1 MIVSL
6 GLLLAGG
13 VLLYLGGE
21 SVVRSGIAIGLRLG
35 LPPVVVGLTIVAFGT
50 SAPELAVSVGAALDD
65 HGDVAIANVIG
76 SNLANVALVL
86 GLCAVLAPIR
96 VESRLVSIDIPL
108 ALLAT
113 GALVL
118 LLGDG
123 LLSRMEGGIFVLALV
138 IWLAFSVITA
148 RGESAAVVEEF
159 DAALPARPSLLP
171 SIGLL
176 AFGLGLL
183 VLGGD
188 LFVDGGIDLAT
199 DLGVSDALIGLT
211 IIAIG
216 TSLPELVTSMIA
228 ALRGNADMAVGNI
241 VGSNVFNVLGILGV
255 AALVRPL
262 PEGDLLFVDLVITL
276 AVAALLWPL
285 ARSSL
290 TIARIE
296 GALLVSIYIGYILW
310 RALQG

>member
-1 MIVSL
+1 MIMSL

-50 SAPELAVSVGAALDD
+50 SAPELAVSVGATLDN

-123 LLSRMEGGIFVLALV
+123 LLSRLEGGVFLLALV
-138 IWLAFSVITA
+138 VWLGFSVITA

-171 SIGLL
+171 SIALL
-176 AFGLGLL
+176 ILGLALL
-183 VLGGD
+183 VFGGD
-188 LFVDGGIDLAT
+188 LFVDGGIDLAK

-211 IIAIG
+211 IIAVG

-241 VGSNVFNVLGILGV
+241 VGSNVFNVLGILGI
-255 AALVRPL
+255 AALVNPL

-276 AVAALLWPL
+276 AVAGLLWPL

-296 GALLVSIYIGYILW
+296 GALLLTIYVGYIGW

>member
-21 SVVRSGIAIGLRLG
+21 SVVRSGIAIGLRFG

-86 GLCAVLAPIR
+86 GLCALLAPIR

-123 LLSRMEGGIFVLALV
+123 LLTRLEGGMFVVALV
-138 IWLAFSVITA
+138 VWLAFSVITA
-148 RGESAAVVEEF
+148 RGESAAIVEEF
-159 DAALPARPSLLP
+159 GAALPARPSLLP
-171 SIGLL
+171 SIALL
-176 AFGLGLL
+176 VFGLALL

-188 LFVDGGIDLAT
+188 LFVDGGIDLAQ

-296 GALLVSIYIGYILW
+296 GALLVSIYVGYIVW

>member
-123 LLSRMEGGIFVLALV
+123 LLSRLEGGIFVLALV

-148 RGESAAVVEEF
+148 RGESPAIVEAF

-262 PEGDLLFVDLVITL
+262 PEGDLLVVDLVITL

-296 GALLVSIYIGYILW
+296 GALLVSIYFGYILW

>member
-1 MIVSL
+1 MIMSL

-35 LPPVVVGLTIVAFGT
+35 LAPVVVGLTIVAFGT

-123 LLSRMEGGIFVLALV
+123 LLSRVEGGMFLTALV
-138 IWLAFSVITA
+138 LWLGFSVVTA
-148 RGESAAVVEEF
+148 RGESPAIVESF
-159 DAALPARPSLLP
+159 DSTLPARPTLFP
-171 SIGLL
+171 SIALL
-176 AFGLGLL
+176 LVGLGLL

-188 LFVDGGIDLAT
+188 LFVDGGIDLAQR
-199 DLGVSDALIGLT
+199 LGVSDALIGLT

-216 TSLPELVTSMIA
+216 TSLPELVTSVIA
-228 ALRGNADMAVGNI
+228 ALRGNADMAVGSI
-241 VGSNVFNVLGILGV
+241 VGSNMFNVLGILGV

-290 TIARIE
+290 TIARAE
-296 GALLVSIYIGYILW
+296 GALLVSIYVGYIVW